1 MSTTARAHAQLNH
14 LHRADAI
21 TVLRDLPDASI
32 DLVFTDPPYSSGG
45 LHSGSR
51 AQAPGQKYINT
62 TTRVAYPNFNHD
74 NKDQRSWTFWC
85 MTWLAEAYRATKDGG
100 YLACFTDWRQLPSL
114 TDAVQGAGYIW
125 RGVAVWDKTPG
136 RTRPRAGGFAQQ
148 GEFLVWATKGPMPP
162 TTDVYLPGVFP
173 DRLAI
178 PKQHMT
184 EKPIGMAR
192 EVVRLVQPGGIVCD
206 PFAGSGTFL
215 VAAKEAG
222 LQWVGAE
229 LEPAYHEL
237 ALRRLAASS
246 AGAQDATPPSAAGAQ
261 T

>member
-1 MSTTARAHAQLNH
+1 MSTTARAHAQLNR

-32 DLVFTDPPYSSGG
+32 DMVFTDPPYSSGG

-51 AQAPGQKYINT
+51 TQAPGQKYINHA
-62 TTRVAYPNFNHD
+62 TRNAYPSFGHD

-85 MTWLAEAYRATKDGG
+85 MTWLAEAYRATKEGG

-114 TDAVQGAGYIW
+114 TDAIQGAGYIW
-125 RGVAVWDKTPG
+125 RGVAVWDKTAG
-136 RTRPRAGGFAQQ
+136 RARPRAGGFSQQ
-148 GEFLVWATKGPMPP
+148 AEFLVWATKGAMRPGA
-162 TTDVYLPGVFP
+162 DVYLPGVFAE
-173 DRLAI
+173 RLTF

-184 EKPIGMAR
+184 EKPLGLAR
-192 EVVRLVQPGGIVCD
+192 DVVRLVQPGGVVCD
-206 PFAGSGTFL
+206 PFAGSATFL

-222 LQWVGAE
+222 HQWIGCE

-237 ALRRLAASS
+237 AVRRLAASC
-246 AGAQDATPPSAAGAQ
+246 AGSQNATPPDADGEQ

>member
-21 TVLRDLPDASI
+21 TVLRALPDASI
-32 DLVFTDPPYSSGG
+32 DMVFTDPPYSSGG
-45 LHSGSR
+45 LHSGAR
-51 AQAPGQKYINT
+51 TQAPGQKYVNAS
-62 TTRVAYPNFNHD
+62 RDKYPTFSHD

-85 MTWLAEAYRATKDGG
+85 MTWLAEAYRATKD
-100 YLACFTDWRQLPSL
+100 
-114 TDAVQGAGYIW
+114 W

-136 RTRPRAGGFAQQ
+136 RARPRAGGFSQQ
-148 GEFLVWATKGPMPP
+148 AEFLVWATKGPMLPNAG
-162 TTDVYLPGVFP
+162 VYLPGVFP
-173 DRLAI
+173 DRLAF

-192 EVVRLVQPGGIVCD
+192 EVVRLVQSGGIVCD

-222 LQWVGAE
+222 LKWIGCE

-246 AGAQDATPPSAAGAQ
+246 AGSQEATPPSAGGAQ

>member
-1 MSTTARAHAQLNH
+1 MSTTARAHAQLNT
-14 LHRADAI
+14 LHRADAV
-21 TVLRDLPDASI
+21 TVLRSLPDASI
-32 DLVFTDPPYSSGG
+32 DMVFTDPPYSSGG
-45 LHSGSR
+45 THSATR
-51 AQAPGQKYINT
+51 TQPPGQKY
-62 TTRVAYPNFNHD
+62 VSQSDKYPTFSHD

-114 TDAVQGAGYIW
+114 TDAVQGAGFIW

-136 RTRPRAGGFAQQ
+136 RARPRAGGFSQQ
-148 GEFLVWATKGPMPP
+148 AEFLVWATKGSVR
-162 TTDVYLPGVFP
+162 TGADVYLPGVFP
-173 DRLAI
+173 ERLAF

-184 EKPIGMAR
+184 EKPLGLAR
-192 EVVRLVQPGGIVCD
+192 EVVRLVQPGGVVCD
-206 PFAGSGTFL
+206 PFAGSATFL

-222 LQWVGAE
+222 LQWIGCE

-237 ALRRLAASS
+237 ALRRLAAAS
-246 AGAQDATPPSAAGAQ
+246 AGSQNATPPAEAGAH